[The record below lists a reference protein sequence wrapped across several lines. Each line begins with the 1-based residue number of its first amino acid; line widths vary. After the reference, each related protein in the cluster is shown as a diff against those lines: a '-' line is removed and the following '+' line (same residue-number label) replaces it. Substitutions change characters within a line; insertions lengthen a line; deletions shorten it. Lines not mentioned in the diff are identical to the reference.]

1 MNVFK
6 GVRVRKK
13 TKTLEIF
20 RTENTRA
27 PEPRTRNAMLEQS
40 EIIMVKYSTHTLFV
54 LFVPVGSVA
63 HTKRLYLGINGI

>member
-13 TKTLEIF
+13 TKTLERLEIF
-20 RTENTRA
+20 RTENARA

-40 EIIMVKYSTHTLFV
+40 EIIMVK
-54 LFVPVGSVA
+54 
-63 HTKRLYLGINGI
+63 

>member
-40 EIIMVKYSTHTLFV
+40 EIIGTHTLFV
-54 LFVPVGSVA
+54 LLVPVGSVA

>member
-40 EIIMVKYSTHTLFV
+40 EIISTHTLFV
-54 LFVPVGSVA
+54 LLVPVGSVA

>member
-13 TKTLEIF
+13 TKTLETF

-40 EIIMVKYSTHTLFV
+40 EIISTHTLFV
-54 LFVPVGSVA
+54 LLVPVGSVA